1 MAAAPR
7 SGAPAH
13 RRTSQPVRTTVQ
25 LVGTAVLAILIIGAI
40 LIAMG
45 ARWEHGDPS
54 PKPMATTQELRQGL
68 AVASQRCSAAATD
81 LAAEAGGYAAQVYQD
96 VAEHANAWENQLGG
110 VWQAWPSGAPAGHT
124 NSPEPSPLAPDAAE
138 LLAELSKISTVAV
151 TAADALL
158 PEAETPVKDG
168 ADGAASA
175 AVADGAD
182 GAAGGVAKGA
192 VAREEISEETAGERA
207 LYLAIALRATWDAQ
221 AVAEAAGLP
230 APDPFGAAAAGG
242 PRYDVAQLVP
252 AGGDEKLLAATNT
265 ARQWYEVDA
274 ARRGMD
280 GHAER
285 MERIARIA
293 DLEEALLR
301 AGTPDTRAAS
311 VPLPAVADD
320 ELASAAY
327 ATLIGALWH
336 SPVPATEAL
345 NFALALN
352 GADGAHGTNGDASQS
367 LGSEAL
373 PGLSPHTA
381 GQLRYPGD
389 NQ

>member
-54 PKPMATTQELRQGL
+54 PAPMTTTQELRQSL

-81 LAAEAGGYAAQVYQD
+81 LAAETGGYAAQVFQD
-96 VAEHANAWENQLGG
+96 VAEHASAWENQLGG

-124 NSPEPSPLAPDAAE
+124 NSPEPSPLGPDAAE

-158 PEAETPVKDG
+158 PTAEAPVKNG
-168 ADGAASA
+168 ADGAT
-175 AVADGAD
+175 
-182 GAAGGVAKGA
+182 GGTMKGA
-192 VAREEISEETAGERA
+192 VAREEISEEAAGERA
-207 LYLAIALRATWDAQ
+207 LYLAMALRATWDAQ
-221 AVAEAAGLP
+221 TVAEAAGLP
-230 APDPFGAAAAGG
+230 APDPFGAEDAGG
-242 PRYDVAQLVP
+242 PRYDVALLVP
-252 AGGDEKLLAATNT
+252 AGGDEKLLAAANT

-345 NFALALN
+345 NFVLALDGAGGGPN
-352 GADGAHGTNGDASQS
+352 GGSGTGAGGAHGANGANGATGDASQS
-367 LGSEAL
+367 LGIAAL

-381 GQLRYPGD
+381 G
-389 NQ
+389 

>member
-1 MAAAPR
+1 MVAAPR

-25 LVGTAVLAILIIGAI
+25 LVGAAVLTILIIGAI

-54 PKPMATTQELRQGL
+54 PAPMTTAQELRQSL

-81 LAAEAGGYAAQVYQD
+81 LAAETGGYAAQVYQD
-96 VAEHANAWENQLGG
+96 VAEHASIWENQLGG

-138 LLAELSKISTVAV
+138 LLTELSKISSAAV

-158 PEAETPVKDG
+158 PEAETPAK
-168 ADGAASA
+168 GAAVGA
-175 AVADGAD
+175 ANGAVTYVADGAVG
-182 GAAGGVAKGA
+182 GATKGA
-192 VAREEISEETAGERA
+192 GAREEMSEETAGERA

-221 AVAEAAGLP
+221 LVAEAAGLP
-230 APDPFGAAAAGG
+230 APAPLGAAAQGGAG
-242 PRYDVAQLVP
+242 YDVAQLAS
-252 AGGDEKLLAATNT
+252 AGGDEKLLTAANT

-274 ARRGMD
+274 ARRGME

-311 VPLPAVADD
+311 IPLPGVADD

-336 SPVPATEAL
+336 SGAPATEAL
-345 NFALALN
+345 NFAIAVN
-352 GADGAHGTNGDASQS
+352 DADGGTGAGGAIGASGTTSQG
-367 LGSEAL
+367 LGSDAL
-373 PGLSPHTA
+373 PGLSSRRH
-381 GQLRYPGD
+381 
-389 NQ
+389 

>member
-7 SGAPAH
+7 SGAPVH

-25 LVGTAVLAILIIGAI
+25 LVGTAVLTILIIGAI

-54 PKPMATTQELRQGL
+54 PAPMTTTQELRQSL

-81 LAAEAGGYAAQVYQD
+81 LAAETGGYAAQVYQD
-96 VAEHANAWENQLGG
+96 VAEHASAWENQLGG

-124 NSPEPSPLAPDAAE
+124 NSPEPSPLAPDATE
-138 LLAELSKISTVAV
+138 LLAELSKIRTVAV

-158 PEAETPVKDG
+158 PAAETPVKNG
-168 ADGAASA
+168 ADSA
-175 AVADGAD
+175 AGDAMKD
-182 GAAGGVAKGA
+182 AA
-192 VAREEISEETAGERA
+192 ARAEISEEVAGERA
-207 LYLAIALRATWDAQ
+207 LYFAMALRATWDAQ

-230 APDPFGAAAAGG
+230 APEPFGAAVAGG
-242 PRYDVAQLVP
+242 PRYDVDLLVP
-252 AGGDEKLLAATNT
+252 AGGDEKLLAAANT

-280 GHAER
+280 GHVER

-301 AGTPDTRAAS
+301 AGTPDTRATS

-345 NFALALN
+345 NFVLALDGAGGGPN
-352 GADGAHGTNGDASQS
+352 GGSGTGAGGAHGANGANGATGDASQS
-367 LGSEAL
+367 LGIAAL

-381 GQLRYPGD
+381 G
-389 NQ
+389 

>member
-7 SGAPAH
+7 SGAPTH

-25 LVGTAVLAILIIGAI
+25 LVGTAALTILIIGAI

-54 PKPMATTQELRQGL
+54 PAPMTTTQELRQSL

-81 LAAEAGGYAAQVYQD
+81 LAAETAGYAAQVYQD
-96 VAEHANAWENQLGG
+96 VAEHASIWENQLGG

-138 LLAELSKISTVAV
+138 LLAELSKISSAAV

-158 PEAETPVKDG
+158 PEAETPAKG
-168 ADGAASA
+168 ATASTADGAT
-175 AVADGAD
+175 G
-182 GAAGGVAKGA
+182 GAAKGV
-192 VAREEISEETAGERA
+192 VAREEISEEVAGERA
-207 LYLAIALRATWDAQ
+207 LYFAIALRATWDAQ
-221 AVAEAAGLP
+221 VVAVATGLP
-230 APDPFGAAAAGG
+230 APDPFGAAVAGG
-242 PRYDVAQLVP
+242 PRYDVAQLAS
-252 AGGDEKLLAATNT
+252 AGGDAKLLAAANT

-274 ARRGMD
+274 ARRGME

-311 VPLPAVADD
+311 IPLPAVAED

-327 ATLIGALWH
+327 ATLIGALWQ
-336 SPVPATEAL
+336 SGAPATEAL
-345 NFALALN
+345 NFALALDGGGGGTAAGGVT
-352 GADGAHGTNGDASQS
+352 GASGATGQS
-367 LGSEAL
+367 LGSPAL

-381 GQLRYPGD
+381 G
-389 NQ
+389 

>member
-1 MAAAPR
+1 
-7 SGAPAH
+7 
-13 RRTSQPVRTTVQ
+13 
-25 LVGTAVLAILIIGAI
+25 
-40 LIAMG
+40 
-45 ARWEHGDPS
+45 
-54 PKPMATTQELRQGL
+54 
-68 AVASQRCSAAATD
+68 
-81 LAAEAGGYAAQVYQD
+81 
-96 VAEHANAWENQLGG
+96 LGG

-124 NSPEPSPLAPDAAE
+124 NSPEPSPLGPDAAE

-158 PEAETPVKDG
+158 PTAEAPVKNG
-168 ADGAASA
+168 ADGAT
-175 AVADGAD
+175 
-182 GAAGGVAKGA
+182 GGTMKGA
-192 VAREEISEETAGERA
+192 VAREEISEEAAGERA
-207 LYLAIALRATWDAQ
+207 LYLAMALRATWDAQ
-221 AVAEAAGLP
+221 TVAEAAGLP
-230 APDPFGAAAAGG
+230 APDPFGAEDAGG
-242 PRYDVAQLVP
+242 PRYDVALLVP
-252 AGGDEKLLAATNT
+252 AGGDEKLLAAANT

-345 NFALALN
+345 NFVLALDGAGGGPN
-352 GADGAHGTNGDASQS
+352 GGSGTGAGGAHGANGANGATGDASQS
-367 LGSEAL
+367 LGIAAL

-381 GQLRYPGD
+381 G
-389 NQ
+389 